1 MIKYHLEMAQLFVQ
15 GIKVGQFHL
24 MLIQPAT
31 NLRVTQGR
39 QITAAGQGQGSIVQ
53 KVLIQITRM
62 EMQDMYS

>member
-1 MIKYHLEMAQLFVQ
+1 MAQLFVQ

-62 EMQDMYS
+62 EM